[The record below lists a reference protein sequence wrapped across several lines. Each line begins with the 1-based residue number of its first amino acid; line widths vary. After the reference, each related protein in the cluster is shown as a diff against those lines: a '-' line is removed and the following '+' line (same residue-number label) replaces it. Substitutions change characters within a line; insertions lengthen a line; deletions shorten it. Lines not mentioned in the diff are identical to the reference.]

1 MAMQKIVNVI
11 GESKFVR
18 NFYAKDHG
26 AVVKDNNDSDIKDD
40 SGCDVNDNEYN
51 NSFNM
56 KDDISC
62 D

>member
-1 MAMQKIVNVI
+1 MI